1 MTRVQKLFLQ
11 KIAKPVFTTVTVVG
25 TITAT
30 HFTATLW
37 GYTLGHVIAYVGIA
51 FVYIVFPLLIIGV
64 ALWYVVDKIHEKW
77 QDARE
82 EVAQENETLVEVLK
96 K

>member
-30 HFTATLW
+30 HFAATMW
-37 GYTLGHVIAYVGIA
+37 GYTLAHVVLAL
-51 FVYIVFPLLIIGV
+51 FYIVPAVCFLAGIL
-64 ALWYVVDKIHEKW
+64 YVLFVFFSNNWH
-77 QDARE
+77 DARE
-82 EVAQENETLVEVLK
+82 EVEQENETLIEVLK
-96 K
+96 R